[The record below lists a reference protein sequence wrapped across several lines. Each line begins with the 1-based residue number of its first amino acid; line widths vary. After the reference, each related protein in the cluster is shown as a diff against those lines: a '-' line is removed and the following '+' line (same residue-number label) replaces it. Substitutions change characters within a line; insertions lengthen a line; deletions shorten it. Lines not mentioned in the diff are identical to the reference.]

1 VTLILASASATRRT
15 MLADAGVAFTARPAD
30 LDEAAVMA
38 NMTGRAPQDVAA
50 ELARQKARHVSATSP
65 GLPVL
70 GADSVLAFEHGLI
83 GKAPDLEAARALL
96 LRLRGRAHQLVSA
109 AALVKDGQLL
119 WQGAETVTLS
129 MRPFS
134 PAFLDAYLAA
144 EGAAILSSVGCYRF
158 EGLGAQLFER
168 VDGDYFAVLGLPL
181 LAVLAALRQEG
192 ILSA

>member
-1 VTLILASASATRRT
+1 VTLILASASQTRQR
-15 MLADAGVAFTARPAD
+15 MLADAGVVFTAHPAD
-30 LDEAAVMA
+30 LDEAAVKTR
-38 NMTGRAPQDVAA
+38 MTGSAPDAVAA
-50 ELARQKARHVSATSP
+50 ELARQKALQVSAAYP
-65 GLPVL
+65 GKMVL
-70 GADSVLAFEHGLI
+70 GADSVLAFDGALISKASGL
-83 GKAPDLEAARALL
+83 DAARALL
-96 LRLRGRAHQLVSA
+96 MRLGGRNHQLVSA
-109 AALVKDGQLL
+109 AALARDGRVL
-119 WQGAETVTLS
+119 WHGAQTVTLT

-192 ILSA
+192 ILPS

>member
-1 VTLILASASATRRT
+1 VTLILASASRTRQG
-15 MLADAGVAFTARPAD
+15 MLADAGVTFSTHPAG
-30 LDEAAVMA
+30 LDEAAVKARMA
-38 NMTGRAPQDVAA
+38 GSAPDAVAA
-50 ELARQKARHVSATSP
+50 ELARQKALEVSAAHP
-65 GLPVL
+65 GRAVL
-70 GADSVLAFEHGLI
+70 GADSVLAFDGALV
-83 GKAPDLEAARALL
+83 GKAPDLDAARILL
-96 LRLRGRAHQLVSA
+96 ARLRGRSHQLVSA
-109 AALVKDGQLL
+109 AALAKDGRVL
-119 WQGAETVTLS
+119 WQKAQTVTLT

-192 ILSA
+192 LVQS